1 MQFDKSFPIIMRGL
15 MTTEDWVAMSWS
27 PKDWCQALSCDT
39 VRVRSGQVD
48 PKLDHPQWERYTCTK
63 DLKSEDFFNENWRQ
77 KHISENEWCYF
88 DYQYLHQ
95 IMDPDTLK
103 LFSWAKLG
111 LSERDGSDSTFW
123 AGTRGS
129 HTPCHQDSY
138 GCNLVCQISGTKEW
152 TLFSPDDS
160 QNLAPTRIP
169 YEESSIY
176 SKINFINLERNPQKS
191 LDRLSQATSYK
202 VSLNPGD
209 VLFVPH
215 QWWHQVVT
223 TSDFSVSINT
233 WVPAPG
239 DNMARLKEALTRWQ
253 IANVVKNLQDETL
266 KKYILNPNED
276 DLIDTPIEE
285 LSKIINLTLKDVK
298 ETDTNEY
305 CDFNKIKFADKYE
318 KLESS
323 SMIIPKSTLK
333 VGDGVMSENLLLRTV
348 DSLVNDNV
356 LQVAV
361 NNLLIK

>member
-48 PKLDHPQWERYTCTK
+48 PKLDHPQWERYTFTK

-138 GCNLVCQISGTKEW
+138 GCNLVCQISGTKASRKEKVLEILKFCCVSGMD
-152 TLFSPDDS
+152 TVFSRRF
-160 QNLAPTRIP
+160 T
-169 YEESSIY
+169 
-176 SKINFINLERNPQKS
+176 KS
-191 LDRLSQATSYK
+191 GTNQDPVRGIQHLQQYK
-202 VSLNPGD
+202 L
-209 VLFVPH
+209 H
-215 QWWHQVVT
+215 
-223 TSDFSVSINT
+223 
-233 WVPAPG
+233 
-239 DNMARLKEALTRWQ
+239 
-253 IANVVKNLQDETL
+253 
-266 KKYILNPNED
+266 
-276 DLIDTPIEE
+276 
-285 LSKIINLTLKDVK
+285 
-298 ETDTNEY
+298 
-305 CDFNKIKFADKYE
+305 
-318 KLESS
+318 
-323 SMIIPKSTLK
+323 
-333 VGDGVMSENLLLRTV
+333 
-348 DSLVNDNV
+348 
-356 LQVAV
+356 
-361 NNLLIK
+361 